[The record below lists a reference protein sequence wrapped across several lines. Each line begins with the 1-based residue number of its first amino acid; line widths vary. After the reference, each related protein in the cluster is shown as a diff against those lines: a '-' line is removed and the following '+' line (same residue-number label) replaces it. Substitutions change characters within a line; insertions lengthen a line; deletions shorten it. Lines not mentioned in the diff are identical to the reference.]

1 MKTILISSAV
11 SIVIG
16 FTFGW
21 MIRSATADLESIGK
35 TDYVRENQPTQ
46 PPRKGSPLDVPPER
60 LSPSDIDRAM
70 EPNQGPSRISAKAPE
85 TAEKEEQAKWN
96 RLIEILGLDDTQA
109 KILAAAISENEPV
122 PKEGQ
127 QLDEAYAEA
136 GGRLQ
141 AKILAMLDE
150 DQTKAFKEL
159 QQRSL
164 KNQLNA
170 KAMQQYVQELG
181 KLDLDASQMD
191 QALGVLLDHAEKEAT
206 AIPQSTRL
214 LLDGSVLPIG
224 GQMISDEGYT
234 LLTKLSATNT
244 GGAMGIEEIA
254 SIHRAEMERRM
265 SQFGEILTP
274 AQLERYQSGIRESSD
289 NLDKIAPR
297 N

>member
-1 MKTILISSAV
+1 LKTILISSAA
-11 SIVIG
+11 SIAIG

-21 MIRSATADLESIGK
+21 LIRSATVDLESIEK
-35 TDYVRENQPTQ
+35 THIVLEKQPSQ
-46 PPRKGSPLDVPPER
+46 PPSKGSPLDVPPER

-70 EPNQGPSRISAKAPE
+70 DPKQGSSRISAKPPE

-96 RLIEILGLDDTQA
+96 RLIEILGLDETQA
-109 KILAAAISENEPV
+109 KILAATISETAPV
-122 PKEGQ
+122 PEEGQ

-136 GGRLQ
+136 GERLQ
-141 AKILAMLDE
+141 AKILAILDA
-150 DQTKAFKEL
+150 DQAKAFKEL

-170 KAMQQYVQELG
+170 KAMQQYAQELD
-181 KLDLDASQMD
+181 KLDLDASQTD
-191 QALGVLLDHAEKEAT
+191 QALGVLLDHAEEEAS

-224 GQMISDEGYT
+224 GQMISDVGYA

-244 GGAMGIEEIA
+244 GGAMGIDEIA

-265 SQFGEILTP
+265 TQFGEIFTP
-274 AQLERYQSGIRESSD
+274 AQLERYQAGIKESSE